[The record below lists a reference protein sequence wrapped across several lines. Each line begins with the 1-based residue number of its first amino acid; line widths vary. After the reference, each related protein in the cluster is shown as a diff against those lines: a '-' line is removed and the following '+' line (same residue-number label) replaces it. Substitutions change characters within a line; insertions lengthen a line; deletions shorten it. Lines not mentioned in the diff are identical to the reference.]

1 MEVKKITPVN
11 NITKVAQTQSAP
23 KENVLNQNVSKENAQ
38 QGLKNQQVSESKNG
52 KTRVDKKDAETIVE
66 IMNKAAELYNH
77 QLNFEVYED
86 TSRMYVQII
95 DKNTHEVIKQIPS
108 EEMLELSAKIQEM
121 VGIMLDKYV

>member
-1 MEVKKITPVN
+1 MEVKTISPVN
-11 NITKVAQTQSAP
+11 STTKIAHTERIS
-23 KENVLNQNVSKENAQ
+23 KENVSKENAQ
-38 QGLKNQQVSESKNG
+38 SNVQNQQTQER
-52 KTRVDKKDAETIVE
+52 KTPEMSVDKKDAETIVE

-86 TSRMYVQII
+86 TNRMYVQIV

-121 VGIMLDKYV
+121 VGIMLDEYV

>member
-1 MEVKKITPVN
+1 VEVKKITPVN